1 MNNDTENIMEEA
13 TELKLS
19 NRDLLVMRIIHYF
32 VTKKNYNPV
41 ILHGI
46 NDEIWLENLD
56 EPYKIIRIV
65 NHYIHNNEQLLLDQ
79 FKLKKILN
87 KLKAKTLSFKLNS
100 FSIYTDLGD
109 TVDLKKDSPVNEI
122 FIKDLSD
129 FDNPDILKIF
139 PDLDKE
145 ALYDEEGIELFMK
158 ITNEINI
165 KNTAK
170 AKRAEEL
177 FTPKKPWITYL
188 IMGIC
193 IITFLLMYV
202 FGNGSEDNLTLLKFG
217 ANLDV
222 LTKRGEYYRILTC
235 IFLHIGIVHLL
246 LNMYSLYIIGP
257 QVESFYGK
265 IKYLFIYLYS
275 GICGSILSL
284 AFSNNVISAGASG
297 AIFGLLGSLLYFG
310 YHYRVYLGNVIKS
323 QIIPVILVNLFIGFI
338 TPGIDNFAHIGGLIG
353 GVIASMICG
362 VKDKPNKIDRI
373 NGMILGIIYTAF
385 IIYLGL
391 IR

>member
-87 KLKAKTLSFKLNS
+87 KLKAKTLSFKLTS

-145 ALYDEEGIELFMK
+145 TLYDEEGIELFMK

-188 IMGIC
+188 IMAIC

>member
-87 KLKAKTLSFKLNS
+87 KLKAKTLSFKLTS

-145 ALYDEEGIELFMK
+145 TLYDEEGIELFMK

>member
-87 KLKAKTLSFKLNS
+87 KLKAKTLSFKLTS

-188 IMGIC
+188 IMAIC

-373 NGMILGIIYTAF
+373 NGIILGIIYTAF

>member
-87 KLKAKTLSFKLNS
+87 KLKAKTLSFKLTS

-362 VKDKPNKIDRI
+362 VKDKHNKIDRI

>member
-87 KLKAKTLSFKLNS
+87 KLKAKTLSFKLTS

-362 VKDKPNKIDRI
+362 VKDKPSKIDRI
-373 NGMILGIIYTAF
+373 NGIILGIIYTAF

>member
-87 KLKAKTLSFKLNS
+87 KLKAKTLSFKLTS

-188 IMGIC
+188 IMAIC

>member
-87 KLKAKTLSFKLNS
+87 KLKAKTLSFKLTS

-177 FTPKKPWITYL
+177 FTPKKPLITYL

-284 AFSNNVISAGASG
+284 AFSSNVISAGASG

>member
-87 KLKAKTLSFKLNS
+87 KLKAKTLSFKLTS

-177 FTPKKPWITYL
+177 FTPKNPWITYL

>member
-87 KLKAKTLSFKLNS
+87 KLKAKTLSFKLTS

-275 GICGSILSL
+275 GVCGSILSL

-373 NGMILGIIYTAF
+373 NGIILGIIYTAF

>member
-1 MNNDTENIMEEA
+1 
-13 TELKLS
+13 
-19 NRDLLVMRIIHYF
+19 
-32 VTKKNYNPV
+32 
-41 ILHGI
+41 
-46 NDEIWLENLD
+46 
-56 EPYKIIRIV
+56 
-65 NHYIHNNEQLLLDQ
+65 
-79 FKLKKILN
+79 
-87 KLKAKTLSFKLNS
+87 
-100 FSIYTDLGD
+100 
-109 TVDLKKDSPVNEI
+109 
-122 FIKDLSD
+122 
-129 FDNPDILKIF
+129 
-139 PDLDKE
+139 
-145 ALYDEEGIELFMK
+145 MK